1 MRLKRVGCGHM
12 RGINHLK
19 SFTIIVFV
27 LISMVVIGYSMNVE
41 TFNPLPVRVVKDGM
55 TLVETAYINVIDRGK
70 QLLVSVVDLFHT
82 YEENQQ
88 LKNEMYNYEALEA
101 YTLELEETVSSLE
114 AVLETGTSLT
124 DYETMTATTVM
135 RNIDQWHDFIV
146 VNKGVKNGVE
156 EDMAILSR
164 EGFLIGKVVEVNEQ
178 SSKVKL
184 IKNQDFGSKVSAI
197 VTGEENSI
205 GTVEGYDYKTNE
217 LVMTQVSKD
226 VEIVKGDK
234 VITSGL
240 GGVYP
245 EGLLIGN
252 VVRVEVSADGLTQT
266 LYLQGEKNYDNL
278 DYVILVNRKAVKV
291 END

>member
-1 MRLKRVGCGHM
+1 M